1 MKHNKITFNT
11 IDKKSGKVGL
21 ITCNVF
27 DGKAIY
33 KFDSQEQLAITFEKM
48 KKDGLKVINSRGM
61 ILQFFH
67 NKKIKEISKILK
79 EDAYK
84 GAENTIGQKAE
95 IVIKNWNE
103 ELLE

>member
-11 IDKKSGKVGL
+11 IDKKSGKAGL
-21 ITCNVF
+21 INCNVF

-33 KFDSQEQLAITFEKM
+33 KFDSAEQLNVTFEKM

-61 ILQFFH
+61 ILQIFH
-67 NKKIKEISKILK
+67 TKKIKEISKILK

-84 GAENTIGQKAE
+84 GAENTIGTKAE
-95 IVIKNWNE
+95 IEIKNWDE

>member
-11 IDKKSGKVGL
+11 VDKKSRKVGK

-27 DGKAIY
+27 NGKATY
-33 KFDSQEQLAITFEKM
+33 RFDSAEQLNITFEKM
-48 KKDGLKVINSRGM
+48 KKDGLKVILSRGM
-61 ILQFFH
+61 ILQIF
-67 NKKIKEISKILK
+67 NGKNIKEISKILK

-84 GAENTIGQKAE
+84 GAESTIGSKAE
-95 IVIKNWNE
+95 ITIENWNE